1 MNVILAGTYPEGT
14 EARFRELLPGHELI
28 PVVNQEEYENMTE
41 GDCII
46 VRVLKT
52 TAAAMERKKNLK
64 AVIRWGAGYD
74 SVDIEAAG
82 RQGVMVAN
90 MPGVNAYAVAELA
103 VALMLGIVRKIP
115 DQNRLTHDG
124 VWNNKLYSEQMT
136 TLNHKVVGIIGG
148 GNIGRRVAAQV
159 QNFGAEVVYYDAVR
173 LEKELEERFHMQYA
187 PFLELIRTADII
199 SLHVPL
205 SDNTRH
211 MIGEGELQEMKDGV
225 IIINTARGG
234 LIDDEA
240 LIRALESGKAAAAGL
255 DCVENENLSENPL
268 AAMDR
273 VILTPHMGGTSNDLA
288 REMIPRIAEQ
298 IRRLET
304 TGTLENIVNKMY
316 LEKS

>member
-1 MNVILAGTYPEGT
+1 MKVILAGTYPDGT
-14 EARFRELLPGHELI
+14 LERFRELLPDHKLI
-28 PVVNQEEYENMTE
+28 PVTAQGDYENMTE
-41 GDCII
+41 GDCVI

-52 TAAAMERKKNLK
+52 TAAVIEKKKNLK

-82 RQGVMVAN
+82 KQGVMVAN

-148 GNIGRRVAAQV
+148 GNIGRRVATQV
-159 QNFGAEVVYYDAVR
+159 QNFGAEVIYYDAVR
-173 LEKELEERFHMQYA
+173 LEKDLEDQFHMQYE
-187 PFLELIRTADII
+187 PLSELIRAADII

-205 SDNTRH
+205 SSNTKH
-211 MIGEGELQEMKDGV
+211 MIGERELQEMKDGV

-240 LIRALESGKAAAAGL
+240 LIRALEAGKVAAAGL
-255 DCVENENLSENPL
+255 DCVENENLAENPL
-268 AAMDR
+268 AAMDH

-304 TGTLENIVNKMY
+304 TGKLENIVNNMY
-316 LEKS
+316 LRKS